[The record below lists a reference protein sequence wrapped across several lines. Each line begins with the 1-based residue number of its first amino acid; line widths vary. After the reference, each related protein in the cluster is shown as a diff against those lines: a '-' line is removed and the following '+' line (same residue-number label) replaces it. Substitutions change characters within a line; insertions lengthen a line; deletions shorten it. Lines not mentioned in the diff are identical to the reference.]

1 MSADFVI
8 LKVVCGLSS
17 VPFLVLAAIA
27 YRESDDIVGYAIT
40 TFIAAVAV
48 GGLALA
54 LLARPADE
62 NGGEVSWLRH
72 TVHAGPS

>member
-27 YRESDDIVGYAIT
+27 YQESDDIT
-40 TFIAAVAV
+40 TFIAAVGV